1 MAATILIVDD
11 NLDNVE
17 LLRKR
22 LRAVGYQTI
31 EGYDGEQA
39 VKMTREAKPDL
50 VLLDIMMPKLDGFAV
65 CEILKKDEATRQIPV
80 LMLTAKREVPD
91 KVKGLDIGADDYVTK
106 PFNFQ
111 ELLARIRS
119 LLKAK
124 EERQQM
130 MERERQKALDQM
142 VEGVAHEVRN
152 PVVAIG
158 GFARRIYDELPEG
171 DRKKKYAEVILKETE
186 RLEKMVNDIFSFK
199 MVPNG
204 SREPA
209 AVNELL
215 DAALTEEKALL
226 EQKQIVVEKDYDPQL
241 PPVAVNRKNLV
252 IAFAQLI
259 ANAVEAM
266 PPGGRLGLRTAAAGN
281 IIQVVVSDTGR
292 GIAAKDLESI
302 FDPFFTSKMS
312 GAGMGLTITRKIIN
326 DHQGQIRVE
335 SEVGVGTR
343 VTVTLPLNGTAG
355 DRRAAAAS
363 AAS

>member
-1 MAATILIVDD
+1 MGGGMAATILIVDD

-22 LRAVGYQTI
+22 LRSVGYETI

-65 CEILKKDEATRQIPV
+65 CEILKNDEATRHIPI

-91 KVKGLDIGADDYVTK
+91 KVKGLNIGADDYVTK

-124 EERQQM
+124 NEQQLLV
-130 MERERQKALDQM
+130 ERERQKALDQM

-171 DRKKKYAEVILKETE
+171 DRKKKYAEVILRETE
-186 RLEKMVNDIFSFK
+186 RLEKMVNDIFNFK

-209 AVNELL
+209 VVNDLL
-215 DAALTEEKALL
+215 DAALEEEKPFSSSGRSWWKRIMSRGCLPCRS
-226 EQKQIVVEKDYDPQL
+226 IV
-241 PPVAVNRKNLV
+241 
-252 IAFAQLI
+252 
-259 ANAVEAM
+259 
-266 PPGGRLGLRTAAAGN
+266 
-281 IIQVVVSDTGR
+281 
-292 GIAAKDLESI
+292 
-302 FDPFFTSKMS
+302 
-312 GAGMGLTITRKIIN
+312 KIWSSPSN
-326 DHQGQIRVE
+326 
-335 SEVGVGTR
+335 S
-343 VTVTLPLNGTAG
+343 
-355 DRRAAAAS
+355 
-363 AAS
+363 